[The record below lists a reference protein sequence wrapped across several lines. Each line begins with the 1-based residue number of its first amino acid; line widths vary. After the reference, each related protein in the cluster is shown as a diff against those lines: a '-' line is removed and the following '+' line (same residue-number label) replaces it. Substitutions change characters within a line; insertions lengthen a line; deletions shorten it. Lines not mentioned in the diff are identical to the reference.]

1 MDKEVTI
8 IKNVIVT
15 FDFDPATESV
25 TNVQCS
31 VDGVEKK
38 KRTTRKKS
46 EVEEELAATP
56 LITVEPNKLIFNNKA
71 VADMQLEYED
81 RIVIKWE
88 PVAPKSK
95 SMIPIIGKDIA
106 FDEEGSGNK
115 VTKSFTVGYKGKQN
129 AILADL
135 DTSFTIEPYKE
146 GIWKLI
152 PTKDP
157 SSVKTIKEAITIS
170 EKVEPILITE
180 DEEESIEEIKFQFT
194 I

>member
-170 EKVEPILITE
+170 EKVEPMLITE